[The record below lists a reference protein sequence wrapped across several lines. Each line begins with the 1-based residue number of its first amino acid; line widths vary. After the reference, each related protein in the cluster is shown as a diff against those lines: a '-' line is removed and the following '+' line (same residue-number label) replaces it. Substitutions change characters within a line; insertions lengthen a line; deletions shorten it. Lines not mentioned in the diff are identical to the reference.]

1 MARIPNGSYIL
12 VTATSDVN
20 DKLVNDELEDND
32 IYEQRVATACENI
45 IIHITSIKIRLKQ
58 N

>member
-1 MARIPNGSYIL
+1 